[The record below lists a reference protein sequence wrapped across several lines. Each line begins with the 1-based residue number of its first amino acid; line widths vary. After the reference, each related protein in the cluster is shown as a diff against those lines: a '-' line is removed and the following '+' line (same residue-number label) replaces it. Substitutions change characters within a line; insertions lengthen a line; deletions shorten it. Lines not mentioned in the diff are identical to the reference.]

1 MLGDRC
7 HGRIDES
14 VIDAT
19 GACAFSGW
27 VHVQT
32 TSSFGGCTRGAAP
45 SSNPMSFRKVPQKV
59 IEIQRCEHSTFP
71 IQGYTYWDLESGD
84 DSDLCSTQKAMAQR
98 LNARGFFVL
107 TPTITQY
114 SEDLA
119 GFQALEHFIAGV
131 HKGNDNVQTVL
142 LTADTDTP
150 NAQNP
155 VPGAQ
160 MLVTG
165 IHKRNEAWERL
176 LQTSMSDFYA
186 SVKLNNLG
194 ARVRGGLSD
203 EEGSSA
209 AWHPLIERAAEY
221 GSEVAIIEVARAVDI
236 VARAGSI
243 EQGEDWAAPLFDA
256 LADAMLAWTEHPP
269 ATPHRRTR
277 QRDSRCGYEPPGPGS
292 LPDPERLRNR
302 TTEFNARI

>member
-1 MLGDRC
+1 MRALLRQLWPVLFIAWPEISIAGAKQSQINAADPPYVFDQGVGLYRVQFNYTGK
-7 HGRIDES
+7 HWTHADVAAI
-14 VIDAT
+14 VINTDKPIAVLPMQYT
-19 GACAFSGW
+19 GPTAM
-27 VHVQT
+27 QP
-32 TSSFGGCTRGAAP
+32 GAQVDGKHIGKDW
-45 SSNPMSFRKVPQKV
+45 NT
-59 IEIQRCEHSTFP
+59 ITQR
-71 IQGYTYWDLESGD
+71 
-84 DSDLCSTQKAMAQR
+84 AMAIR
-98 LNARGFFVL
+98 LEALGFFVL
-107 TPTITQY
+107 TPTITHY
-114 SEDLA
+114 GEDLP

-142 LTADTDTP
+142 LTADADTP
-150 NAQNP
+150 NPQNP

-165 IHKRNEAWERL
+165 THPRNEAWEAL
-176 LQTSMSDFYA
+176 LQAHMGDFYT

-243 EQGEDWAAPLFDA
+243 EHGEDWAAPLFDA
-256 LADAMLAWTEHPP
+256 LADAMLAWTQESK
-269 ATPHRRTR
+269 T
-277 QRDSRCGYEPPGPGS
+277 ES
-292 LPDPERLRNR
+292 LQ
-302 TTEFNARI
+302 

>member
-1 MLGDRC
+1 VAA
-7 HGRIDES
+7 I
-14 VIDAT
+14 VINTDKPIAVLPMQYT
-19 GACAFSGW
+19 EPSAMQPGAMVSG
-27 VHVQT
+27 
-32 TSSFGGCTRGAAP
+32 
-45 SSNPMSFRKVPQKV
+45 
-59 IEIQRCEHSTFP
+59 EP
-71 IQGYTYWDLESGD
+71 IGKDWNTI
-84 DSDLCSTQKAMAQR
+84 TQKAMAQR

-142 LTADTDTP
+142 LTADADTP
-150 NAQNP
+150 NPQNP

-165 IHKRNEAWERL
+165 IHKRNDAWEAL
-176 LQTSMSDFYA
+176 LQAHMGDFYT

-256 LADAMLAWTEHPP
+256 LADAMLAWTEQPP
-269 ATPHRRTR
+269 TTPHR
-277 QRDSRCGYEPPGPGS
+277 
-292 LPDPERLRNR
+292 
-302 TTEFNARI
+302 